1 MAERTDECP
10 HSCSTSSKTRT
21 PKRLLRRSGTV
32 IQERSSARLLCRGGC
47 GSRRLRCIT
56 PGICRSFGPR
66 QGRCG
71 SRGGGW
77 ARLVTRLV
85 GAVILDRQP
94 ENHDDGDDN
103 DDHPGPHCAGTTSR
117 LEVEGARWLHIGWPT
132 RIGVAWV
139 GMSRVRHGSSSM
151 IKFHDQILGGQPL
164 IADNVPCP
172 YGRFRVITNARIAVQ
187 TCRCS
192 MVLWV
197 AGVLAP

>member
-1 MAERTDECP
+1 MQAFGLFRAVERVDDYVHSGSTTSKNADAESAD
-10 HSCSTSSKTRT
+10 SA
-21 PKRLLRRSGTV
+21 SGTV
-32 IQERSSARLLCRGGC
+32 IPERWSARLLCRGGC

-85 GAVILDRQP
+85 GAVILNRQP

-117 LEVEGARWLHIGWPT
+117 LEVEGTRWPHIGWPT

-172 YGRFRVITNARIAVQ
+172 YGRFRV
-187 TCRCS
+187 
-192 MVLWV
+192 
-197 AGVLAP
+197 